1 MLSLLIL
8 ILSNVKIHYVL
19 VKQRLFEGTN
29 KIKRSQECTYLLQTG
44 WCWEG
49 QEIWE
54 WSVKVKWWCLNGQLL
69 ASNMNS
75 SECQFLLLWGKFQSH
90 FVQVINQLYLHIFL
104 GRGLIFLGITLG
116 LAFSQIYHNE
126 NTHPLPHSINFS
138 FSSVSFLSS
147 SLLLILSN
155 LMSFFLP
162 ILSRYTVSEPL
173 PDILGSIVANISA
186 SLCRFLSFS
195 RFKSLPLRRP
205 AFCPTPTEKV

>member
-1 MLSLLIL
+1 MVVPQWSTSCIQ
-8 ILSNVKIHYVL
+8 YG
-19 VKQRLFEGTN
+19 F
-29 KIKRSQECTYLLQTG
+29 
-44 WCWEG
+44 
-49 QEIWE
+49 IWM
-54 WSVKVKWWCLNGQLL
+54 Q
-69 ASNMNS
+69 
-75 SECQFLLLWGKFQSH
+75 CQFLLLWGQFQYC
-90 FVQVINQLYLHIFL
+90 FVQVINQLIPSYFSRERVDL
-104 GRGLIFLGITLG
+104 LGITLG

-205 AFCPTPTEKV
+205 ALCPTQAEKS